1 MSKPDHEKTS
11 TGTAQMW
18 WKQAQD
24 RLSNPAVR
32 RVEISIAARDV
43 TSSITRIDKPGYVC
57 GWEEDHLGN
66 HVTLGIEAIHR
77 ARRAVNVLASSLG
90 WVLVE
95 DNAESQVFER
105 APERVRHQCP
115 SCYGK
120 GLLVEGF
127 HCGMCD
133 DEGWVTKDGEP
144 FRKTS
149 A

>member
-1 MSKPDHEKTS
+1 LSKQVYGS
-11 TGTAQMW
+11 AAAW
-18 WKQAQD
+18 WAQAQE
-24 RLSNPAVR
+24 RLSNPEPK
-32 RVEISIAARDV
+32 RVEISIASNDV
-43 TSSITRIDKPGYVC
+43 TSEVVENHGGGNIC
-57 GWEEDHLGN
+57 GWTCDHEGSPTTN
-66 HVTLGIEAIHR
+66 GIKAIHR
-77 ARRAVNVLASSLG
+77 ARLAVNKLATSLG
-90 WVLVE
+90 WSLVE

-120 GLLVEGF
+120 GLSVEDF